1 MLKDLQTQHREVAR
15 LSFAGRSPVE
25 ISSQTGK
32 SLGVVR
38 NILNDPLCKA
48 YMDRLNDAAD
58 IQIIDTRKRMILMN
72 ELSLDRIGEILAP
85 TTDEKPKIPYSV
97 ILSAARDNLD
107 RSGYQVVQ
115 RTQTLTMHLTKDD
128 LAEMK
133 KRAISAGAAIPEAEY
148 KEA

>member
-1 MLKDLQTQHREVAR
+1 
-15 LSFAGRSPVE
+15 
-25 ISSQTGK
+25 
-32 SLGVVR
+32 
-38 NILNDPLCKA
+38 
-48 YMDRLNDAAD
+48 MDRLNDAAD